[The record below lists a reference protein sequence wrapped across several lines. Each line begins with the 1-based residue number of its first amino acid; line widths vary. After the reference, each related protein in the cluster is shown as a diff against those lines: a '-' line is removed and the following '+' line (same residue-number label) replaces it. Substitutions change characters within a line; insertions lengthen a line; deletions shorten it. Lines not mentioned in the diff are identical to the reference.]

1 MEQVLRGLWQVPRD
15 PCWKV
20 SSLPPEE
27 VLEMRL
33 ALQADQKTPTP
44 NHASFD
50 FRALPL
56 PSPIIVLD
64 KFSHWY
70 VPSIVSAA
78 QLPSH
83 RKKEMREGDLTPRHW
98 VLAQGFGNREPG
110 SIVLHPSL
118 SQLLLLK
125 VNYYSTMIS
134 LNTPNI
140 ALSYRLSLRL
150 QRSRPSLATN
160 TSIWRQAHYSF
171 KLEWNQE
178 ALGWFILP
186 GFYS

>member
-33 ALQADQKTPTP
+33 ALQADQRTPTP

-78 QLPSH
+78 QLPFH

-98 VLAQGFGNREPG
+98 VLAQGFGTVNQDPLFC
-110 SIVLHPSL
+110 ILHSVNCYL
-118 SQLLLLK
+118 IK

-134 LNTPNI
+134 LNTQHSHVLPLKFAVAKI
-140 ALSYRLSLRL
+140 QALAGYEHKHLEAGTL
-150 QRSRPSLATN
+150 QFQT
-160 TSIWRQAHYSF
+160 
-171 KLEWNQE
+171 
-178 ALGWFILP
+178 
-186 GFYS
+186 

>member
-1 MEQVLRGLWQVPRD
+1 MEQVLHGLWQVPRD
-15 PCWKV
+15 SCWKV

-33 ALQADQKTPTP
+33 ALQAEHRTPTP

-78 QLPSH
+78 QLPFH
-83 RKKEMREGDLTPRHW
+83 WKKEMQEGDLAPRHW
-98 VLAQGFGNREPG
+98 VLAQGFDLATVNQDPLFY
-110 SIVLHPSL
+110 ILHSVNCYL
-118 SQLLLLK
+118 IK
-125 VNYYSTMIS
+125 VNYYSITIS
-134 LNTPNI
+134 LNT
-140 ALSYRLSLRL
+140 
-150 QRSRPSLATN
+150 QT
-160 TSIWRQAHYSF
+160 
-171 KLEWNQE
+171 
-178 ALGWFILP
+178 
-186 GFYS
+186 